1 MYRNKHQGMS
11 VHSLFHLLRNILL
24 LSIACL
30 PLFPQSIIRR
40 KSVQG
45 VHMCMHVCLCECIW
59 CVYVVYMCMCIH
71 IVYMCAHIYSIYVSV
86 CVYTYIVC
94 VGCIYLYGVC
104 AHIQCVCVY
113 QFTHPCCWVEK
124 RKPGER
130 TGREWSGE
138 TGKISIK
145 QRITGR
151 KHILG
156 KTWPALYISGEHRH
170 RF

>member
-1 MYRNKHQGMS
+1 M
-11 VHSLFHLLRNILL
+11 
-24 LSIACL
+24 
-30 PLFPQSIIRR
+30 
-40 KSVQG
+40 
-45 VHMCMHVCLCECIW
+45 
-59 CVYVVYMCMCIH
+59 
-71 IVYMCAHIYSIYVSV
+71 V
-86 CVYTYIVC
+86 CVHTYSV
-94 VGCIYLYGVC
+94 
-104 AHIQCVCVY
+104 CVCVY

-170 RF
+170 RFSGTLAVKFLTTGKYHVINLPYLKNVHAYYTKHTYPKLLVFSIVRYSALK

>member
-104 AHIQCVCVY
+104 AHIQCVCVCIPI
-113 QFTHPCCWVEK
+113 HSPMLL
-124 RKPGER
+124 
-130 TGREWSGE
+130 GREE
-138 TGKISIK
+138 KA
-145 QRITGR
+145 RRENR
-151 KHILG
+151 KG
-156 KTWPALYISGEHRH
+156 MVRGNW
-170 RF
+170 

>member
-1 MYRNKHQGMS
+1 MVC
-11 VHSLFHLLRNILL
+11 VHT
-24 LSIACL
+24 
-30 PLFPQSIIRR
+30 
-40 KSVQG
+40 
-45 VHMCMHVCLCECIW
+45 
-59 CVYVVYMCMCIH
+59 Y
-71 IVYMCAHIYSIYVSV
+71 SV
-86 CVYTYIVC
+86 CV
-94 VGCIYLYGVC
+94 CI
-104 AHIQCVCVY
+104 Y

-156 KTWPALYISGEHRH
+156 KTFLGSIDTDSEEHLPLS
-170 RF
+170 F